1 MLHAMQGSIQAPRK
15 SVVGE
20 PLDAPDFFYD
30 LPSARTVSLEVTEK
44 VKLGNR
50 DEDPK
55 PTALDKRHTVSSIT

>member
-1 MLHAMQGSIQAPRK
+1 M
-15 SVVGE
+15 VGE